1 MLPPHAYFHAAAL
14 ALEGD
19 PAKLRGLKGR
29 YPTWKAAW
37 EALAAR
43 GDTPAPEAAWETLA
57 RARIA
62 LLLQDDAAFPPLLR
76 EIPNPPI
83 GLYVRGTLPPHK
95 HPSLAIVGTRRATR
109 TGKEL
114 AHALAR
120 ELAAH
125 FSIASGLAL
134 GVDAAAHAGCLE
146 GNGHTVAVLAGGVDA
161 PQPQTNAALAMRIVE
176 QGGALV
182 SEYPPG
188 SAPIPYR
195 FLERNRIVSGM
206 ARGVLLVEAPESSGA
221 LVTARC
227 ALEQNRE
234 VFILPGPVTH
244 PNFRGSHTLIREG
257 ARLVRNA
264 ADIFEDLGL
273 APEEGTTSVPRA
285 LPLLASDEA
294 AVAAALREA
303 ATPLSVDSL
312 VGITAL
318 TPSAVNRA
326 VSFLLV
332 KNVVQETEGGY
343 LLRA

>member
-1 MLPPHAYFHAAAL
+1 
-14 ALEGD
+14 
-19 PAKLRGLKGR
+19 
-29 YPTWKAAW
+29 
-37 EALAAR
+37 
-43 GDTPAPEAAWETLA
+43 
-57 RARIA
+57 
-62 LLLQDDAAFPPLLR
+62 
-76 EIPNPPI
+76 
-83 GLYVRGTLPPHK
+83 
-95 HPSLAIVGTRRATR
+95 VGTRRATR